1 MDYTFLFER
10 PLDVVTF
17 EAKTIYGALR
27 ELAQYMIENKRLLCN
42 LAPYYQTP
50 RKSFFLKE
58 IHIKIIERELL
69 S

>member
-1 MDYTFLFER
+1 MDYTFIFEK
-10 PLDVVTF
+10 PIDVVTF

-27 ELAQYMIENKRLLCN
+27 ELSEYMIENNRFLCN

-50 RKSFFLKE
+50 KRSFLLKQ
-58 IHIKIIERELL
+58 IHINFLEKELL